1 MHMPNTT
8 ALEHRHEHHDFMRK
22 YCSMV
27 PAVGADGCASAPA
40 GPGIGVELDEE
51 FLRKNPF
58 TDWIPESWRNDGSVG
73 DW

>member
-1 MHMPNTT
+1 
-8 ALEHRHEHHDFMRK
+8 
-22 YCSMV
+22 
-27 PAVGADGCASAPA
+27 
-40 GPGIGVELDEE
+40 VELDEE

>member
-1 MHMPNTT
+1 
-8 ALEHRHEHHDFMRK
+8 MRK
-22 YCSMV
+22 YCSIV
-27 PAVGADGCASAPA
+27 PAVSADGCASAPT